1 MSDIKSVIALL
12 CKHVKLSFNVN
23 VKPEHFRLSKFN
35 KTEDSCVCQMWG
47 ILYKMCNEV
56 YPHLCDDDV
65 VSFVKLSFAM
75 MKYNSIEFYCLP
87 PDMSSGSRE
96 LLLAMGWLM
105 LISDVLEVSTN
116 RKLRESPMSMEFDV
130 KVNQET
136 KSVPLQPVFKAGSL
150 ESTLNSILWAA
161 GKIRHNVNAI
171 AETNQ
176 ARVTFANRVHESTV
190 NSSGLPH
197 LSVIETKLVRYPEL
211 LPEYLNSV
219 NDNILLIDTHRQ
231 WLKKCSVFWEWMETV
246 IAEKQSDLQINQLGV
261 HDKRILACVLDALRH
276 RMKACILRCQRV
288 RSRNDTSASDED
300 TDGDTSS
307 SMHDPSARGLPRCIL
322 QAKEKDTEMEL
333 LLTDS
338 EVQLQEVKSSYKIK
352 KTAILQQI
360 HELARQIENVAV
372 LFPHSLK

>member
-1 MSDIKSVIALL
+1 MQLIFHDFLTSLQ
-12 CKHVKLSFNVN
+12 F
-23 VKPEHFRLSKFN
+23 
-35 KTEDSCVCQMWG
+35 SCFSQ
-47 ILYKMCNEV
+47 
-56 YPHLCDDDV
+56 
-65 VSFVKLSFAM
+65 
-75 MKYNSIEFYCLP
+75 
-87 PDMSSGSRE
+87 
-96 LLLAMGWLM
+96 
-105 LISDVLEVSTN
+105 
-116 RKLRESPMSMEFDV
+116 
-130 KVNQET
+130 
-136 KSVPLQPVFKAGSL
+136 
-150 ESTLNSILWAA
+150 
-161 GKIRHNVNAI
+161 
-171 AETNQ
+171 
-176 ARVTFANRVHESTV
+176 
-190 NSSGLPH
+190 
-197 LSVIETKLVRYPEL
+197 
-211 LPEYLNSV
+211 
-219 NDNILLIDTHRQ
+219 
-231 WLKKCSVFWEWMETV
+231 ETV

-338 EVQLQEVKSSYKIK
+338 EVQLQEVKTSYKIK

>member
-130 KVNQET
+130 KVNQ
-136 KSVPLQPVFKAGSL
+136 
-150 ESTLNSILWAA
+150 
-161 GKIRHNVNAI
+161 
-171 AETNQ
+171 
-176 ARVTFANRVHESTV
+176 VHESTV

-307 SMHDPSARGLPRCIL
+307 SLHDPSARGLPRCIL